1 MTLYLGPAGGLL
13 SFPSPA
19 RDMQR
24 DPVVNIADQVTLG
37 GVHRTQRLG
46 KTARQFQCGWVW
58 LGENDYNA
66 LDDLMSGAY
75 GPGPMI
81 LMDPG
86 ETNLLPVQAGTGT
99 TQLPGTTAPFNANTG
114 TISSV
119 ASALSARGRAV
130 QWVVPAS
137 SALAADLNVGA
148 GVNDLT
154 PVRANT
160 SYVGSVYAW
169 LASGT
174 GFTAACELEWYDVT
188 GTVIGSAVQGSGVAL
203 TTSPQRLTVTAA
215 SPATAAY
222 GQITLTNSLLTSG
235 SLTVLSDRW
244 QIREA
249 PDSGLWTV
257 GPAAVRVTL
266 MSLAPRI
273 QLQAGAPASRH
284 NVQLVMQEVG

>member
-1 MTLYLGPAGGLL
+1 VTLYLGPAGNLL
-13 SFPSPA
+13 AFPSPA

-24 DPVVNIADQVTLG
+24 DPVANIAQKVTLG
-37 GVHRTQRLG
+37 GVNRTQRLG
-46 KTARQFQCGWVW
+46 KTSRAFKANWVW
-58 LGENDYNA
+58 LGESDYNA

-86 ETNLLPVQAGTGT
+86 ETNLLPVQAGTAT
-99 TQLPGTTAPFNANTG
+99 TQQPGTTAPFNANTG
-114 TISSV
+114 TITSV

-137 SALAADLNVGA
+137 SVLAADLNVGA

-160 SYVGSVYAW
+160 PYAASMYAW

-174 GFTAACELEWYDVT
+174 GFTAACELEWYDVA
-188 GTVIGSAVQGSGVAL
+188 GAVIGSAVQGTGVAL

-215 SPATAAY
+215 APATAAY
-222 GQITLTNSLLTSG
+222 GQITLTNSVLTSG
-235 SLTVLSDRW
+235 SLTVLTDRW

-249 PDSGLWTV
+249 PDNGLWTV
-257 GPAAVRVTL
+257 GPSAVRVTL
-266 MSLAPRI
+266 MSLSPRA
-273 QLQAGAPASRH
+273 QLQAGAPSSRH
-284 NVQLVMQEVG
+284 NVELELLEVG